1 MVDMTAKR
9 LKEVRKKLLLTQ
21 QDFSKL
27 IFTSQ
32 QNLSLLENGHHQIHS
47 DIAERVN
54 NLSDRFDLVME
65 D

>member
-1 MVDMTAKR
+1 MTGQR
-9 LKEVRKKLLLTQ
+9 LREVRKKLLLTQ

-32 QNLSLLENGHHQIHS
+32 QNLSLLENGHHPIPG

-65 D
+65 K